1 MKLQVRTLTRQR
13 TAAVIPQQR
22 SATDA
27 PVAAPTAAPT
37 APVVPEVQPVLP
49 AAPSV
54 SAATPVEVPVEVAAP
69 GRWHLRHSWELTS
82 GRDGLH
88 PRKVCTTCGKDVG
101 LGKPLEANRW
111 ATPEQS
117 LHGYRL

>member
-1 MKLQVRTLTRQR
+1 MKLQVRTLTHQR

-22 SATDA
+22 TAADA
-27 PVAAPTAAPT
+27 PAAATTAESVT
-37 APVVPEVQPVLP
+37 PVVPEVQQVLP
-49 AAPSV
+49 GAPSV
-54 SAATPVEVPVEVAAP
+54 SAEMPVEVPAEAAP
-69 GRWHLRHSWELTS
+69 ARGHLRHSWELTS

-111 ATPEQS
+111 ATPDQS